1 MVPGGSAVIAQSAL
15 APADILAAKQRPRCH
30 DPVAAEIRCT
40 DTRGSVADWPDRNRT
55 LVVDSS
61 QAARYPASK
70 VGRPGLRTEPR
81 HCRKDRRPDSAAD
94 QPDRN
99 RALVVD
105 SPEVAAAAE
114 GIVRRHRRLSPQG
127 QTRSQE
133 R

>member
-1 MVPGGSAVIAQSAL
+1 M
-15 APADILAAKQRPRCH
+15 
-30 DPVAAEIRCT
+30 
-40 DTRGSVADWPDRNRT
+40 
-55 LVVDSS
+55 VDSS

-70 VGRPGLRTEPR
+70 AGRPGLRTGPR
-81 HCRKDRRPDSAAD
+81 RRRKDRRPDSAAD

-105 SPEVAAAAE
+105 SPEAAAAAE
-114 GIVRRHRRLSPQG
+114 AEDIARRHCRLSRQG

>member
-1 MVPGGSAVIAQSAL
+1 
-15 APADILAAKQRPRCH
+15 
-30 DPVAAEIRCT
+30 
-40 DTRGSVADWPDRNRT
+40 
-55 LVVDSS
+55 VVDNS

-81 HCRKDRRPDSAAD
+81 HRRKDRRPDSAAD

-99 RALVVD
+99 MALVVD
-105 SPEVAAAAE
+105 SPEAAAAAE
-114 GIVRRHRRLSPQG
+114 DIARRHCRLSPQE